1 MNDRKNARVGRAP
14 ALAVALAALLATAEL
29 AAAKTQPPSPSATP
43 SPPAAKKS
51 LSDSPY
57 SNGAPPI
64 TGGFTDTSQ
73 GGTRTSGDPM
83 AAPPGVAP
91 AKPAVK

>member
-1 MNDRKNARVGRAP
+1 MNARVNRTSWLAA
-14 ALAVALAALLATAEL
+14 ALAVALATA
-29 AAAKTQPPSPSATP
+29 PSAMAQSPTP
-43 SPPAAKKS
+43 PPAKKS

-57 SNGAPPI
+57 SSGPPPI

-91 AKPAVK
+91 AGKPTPAK